1 MFRLYVF
8 FIRNKFMVAMG
19 QDAHPCKFYPIPK
32 CVLSHRLGEA
42 HIFIKNIKQYF
53 FFKLLKAHCNG
64 SRPTRK
70 GTSIL
75 MF

>member
-19 QDAHPCKFYPIPK
+19 QDAHPCKYYPIPK
-32 CVLSHRLGEA
+32 CVLPHRLGEA
-42 HIFIKNIKQYF
+42 HIFIKTLYNISSVNYN
-53 FFKLLKAHCNG
+53 KAHCNG
-64 SRPTRK
+64 NRPTRK